1 MAMQKVDK
9 IWMNGKW
16 VAWDDAMIHVL
27 SHVVHY
33 ASSVF
38 EGIRCYKTP
47 RGPAIFRLEE
57 HMDRLMLSARV
68 YRMDRT
74 FTIPAP
80 AGKGED
86 IRNVG
91 LQYTRE
97 QLRDACLE
105 VVAVNGLEECYIRP
119 LIYRG
124 FENLGVNPFGSPVEV
139 AVAAFP
145 WGKYLGKDALEKGV
159 PVKVCSWQRMA
170 PNTLPAMAKASA
182 NYMNSQLLKME
193 ALEDG
198 YVEAIAL
205 DVNGYVSEGSGQNVF
220 AVIKE
225 TLYTP
230 PLSSSILA
238 GITRASVIRLAEELE
253 IPVREEVMPR
263 EMLYAA
269 DELFYA
275 GTAVE
280 VSPIS
285 SVDRIPVGKGVRG
298 PVTKRIQDAFF
309 ALVRGETPDRHR
321 WLTPVPQRPGVAT
334 ETVRATAPR
343 AQASRAR

>member
-16 VAWDDAMIHVL
+16 VAWDDAKIHVL

-33 ASSVF
+33 GSSVF

-47 RGPAIFRLEE
+47 RGPAIFRLDE

-74 FTIPAP
+74 YTIPAP

-86 IRNVG
+86 SHNIG
-91 LQYTRE
+91 LQFTRE
-97 QLRDACLE
+97 QIRKACLE
-105 VVAVNGLEECYIRP
+105 VVAVNGLDECYLRP

-205 DVNGYVSEGSGQNVF
+205 DVHGYVSEGSGQNVF

-238 GITRASVIRLAEELE
+238 GITRASVIQLAQELE

-269 DELFYA
+269 EELFYA

-285 SVDRIPVGKGVRG
+285 SVDRIPVGAGVRG

-309 ALVRGETPDRHR
+309 AIVRGETPDRHK
-321 WLTPVPQRPGVAT
+321 WLTPVPQRSGVAT
-334 ETVRATAPR
+334 ETVRAPAARP
-343 AQASRAR
+343 QASRAR

>member
-16 VAWDDAMIHVL
+16 VAWDDAKIHVL

-74 FTIPAP
+74 FTIAAP
-80 AGKGED
+80 AGKDEA
-86 IRNVG
+86 IKNVG
-91 LQYTRE
+91 LQYTRD
-97 QLRDACLE
+97 QIRDACLE
-105 VVAVNGLEECYIRP
+105 VVAVNRLDECYIRP

-145 WGKYLGKDALEKGV
+145 WGKYLGEDALSKGV
-159 PVKVCSWQRMA
+159 PVKVSTWQRFA

-205 DVNGYVSEGSGQNVF
+205 DVTGYVSEGSGQNVF

-238 GITRASVIRLAEELE
+238 GITRDSVMTLARELGYT
-253 IPVREEVMPR
+253 VREEILPR
-263 EMLYAA
+263 EQLYAA
-269 DELFYA
+269 DELFYC

-280 VSPIS
+280 VTPIT
-285 SVDRIPVGKGVRG
+285 SVDRIVVGNGKRG
-298 PVTKRIQDAFF
+298 PVTKAIQDAFF
-309 ALVRGETPDRHR
+309 GIVRGESPDRHG
-321 WLTPVPQRPGVAT
+321 WLTPVTRGAAARPA
-334 ETVRATAPR
+334 APAPAGR
-343 AQASRAR
+343 T

>member
-1 MAMQKVDK
+1 
-9 IWMNGKW
+9 
-16 VAWDDAMIHVL
+16 VAWDDAKIHVL
-27 SHVVHY
+27 AHVAHY

-38 EGIRCYKTP
+38 EGIRCYKTR

-57 HMDRLMLSARV
+57 HMDRLMLSAKV

-74 FTIPAP
+74 FTH
-80 AGKGED
+80 GE
-86 IRNVG
+86 IRNTGMAFTRDQIRDVC
-91 LQYTRE
+91 LQ
-97 QLRDACLE
+97 
-105 VVAVNGLEECYIRP
+105 VVTINDLEECYIRP
-119 LIYRG
+119 LVYRG

-145 WGKYLGKDALEKGV
+145 WGKYLGKDALTKGV
-159 PVKVCSWQRMA
+159 PVKVCSWQRFA

-182 NYMNSQLLKME
+182 NYMNSQLMKME
-193 ALEDG
+193 ALLDG

-220 AVIKE
+220 AVIKDV
-225 TLYTP
+225 LHTP

-238 GITRASVIRLAEELE
+238 GITRSSVIALANELE

-280 VSPIS
+280 ISPIA
-285 SVDRIPVGKGVRG
+285 SVDHIPVGKGERG

-309 ALVRGETPDRHR
+309 AIVRGETADRHN
-321 WLTPVPQRPGVAT
+321 WLTPVPQRAG
-334 ETVRATAPR
+334 ATAVPAVPAEVR
-343 AQASRAR
+343 RP

>member
-1 MAMQKVDK
+1 MAIVKADK
-9 IWMNGKW
+9 IWMNGRW
-16 VAWDDAMIHVL
+16 IPWDDAKIHVL
-27 SHVVHY
+27 SHVAHY

-38 EGIRCYKTP
+38 EGIRCYGTP

-57 HMDRLMLSARV
+57 HVDRLMLSAKI
-68 YRMDRT
+68 YRMEFPFTRT
-74 FTIPAP
+74 QI
-80 AGKGED
+80 
-86 IRNVG
+86 
-91 LQYTRE
+91 
-97 QLRDACLE
+97 RDACLE
-105 VVAVNGLEECYIRP
+105 VVSVNDLKECYIRP

-124 FENLGVNPFGSPVEV
+124 YENLGVNPFGNPVDV

-145 WGKYLGKDALEKGV
+145 WGKYLGDDALNKGV
-159 PVKVCSWQRMA
+159 AVKVSSWQRLA
-170 PNTLPAMAKASA
+170 PNTMPAMAKASA
-182 NYMNSQLLKME
+182 NYMNSQLMKME
-193 ALEDG
+193 ALVDG

-205 DVNGYVSEGSGQNVF
+205 DVTGYVSEGSGQNVF
-220 AVIKE
+220 AVLKD

-238 GITRASVIRLAEELE
+238 GITRASVMTIAQDLE

-285 SVDRIPVGKGVRG
+285 SVDRIPVGRGERG
-298 PVTKRIQDAFF
+298 PITKRIQDEFF
-309 ALVRGETPDRHR
+309 ALVRGEKADRHK
-321 WLTPVPQRPGVAT
+321 WLTPVPQRA
-334 ETVRATAPR
+334 RATSSAAAVRQP
-343 AQASRAR
+343 

>member
-16 VAWDDAMIHVL
+16 AAWDDAKIHVL

-38 EGIRCYKTP
+38 EGIRCYKTA

-57 HMDRLMLSARV
+57 HMDRLMLSAKV

-74 FTIPAP
+74 FTI
-80 AGKGED
+80 GE
-86 IRNVG
+86 IRNTG
-91 LQYTRE
+91 MAFTRE
-97 QLRDACLE
+97 QIRDACLE

-139 AVAAFP
+139 AVAGFP
-145 WGKYLGKDALEKGV
+145 WGKYLGKDALSKGV
-159 PVKVCSWQRMA
+159 AVKVCSWQRMA

-230 PLSSSILA
+230 PLASSILA
-238 GITRASVIRLAEELE
+238 GITRASVMRLGEELE
-253 IPVREEVMPR
+253 IPR
-263 EMLYAA
+263 L
-269 DELFYA
+269 
-275 GTAVE
+275 
-280 VSPIS
+280 
-285 SVDRIPVGKGVRG
+285 
-298 PVTKRIQDAFF
+298 Q
-309 ALVRGETPDRHR
+309 
-321 WLTPVPQRPGVAT
+321 
-334 ETVRATAPR
+334 
-343 AQASRAR
+343 